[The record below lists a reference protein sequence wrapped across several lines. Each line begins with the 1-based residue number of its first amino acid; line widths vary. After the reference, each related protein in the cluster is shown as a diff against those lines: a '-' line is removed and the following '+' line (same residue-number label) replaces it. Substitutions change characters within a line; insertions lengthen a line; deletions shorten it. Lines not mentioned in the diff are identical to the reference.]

1 MLEGYRRLQELKAS
15 DKSTI
20 DVSGIRQKCYDA
32 IDDDMNTP
40 MVIAYLFD
48 ALRLV
53 NQVKDGNATA
63 TQADIDELKSVFDT
77 FLVEILGIRTEMAG
91 SADNSEVMRPFEE
104 AVDLLLEMRAKAKA
118 NKDWATSDL
127 IRDRLA
133 EMGFTVKDTKD
144 GVEWSLS

>member
-1 MLEGYRRLQELKAS
+1 
-15 DKSTI
+15 
-20 DVSGIRQKCYDA
+20 
-32 IDDDMNTP
+32 

>member
-1 MLEGYRRLQELKAS
+1 MQELKAS
-15 DKSTI
+15 ETSTI

-40 MVIAYLFD
+40 MVIAHLFD

-63 TQADIDELKSVFDT
+63 SQADIDELKWIFDT

-91 SADNSEVMRPFEE
+91 SADNSAAMRPFEE

-133 EMGFTVKDTKD
+133 SMGFTVKDTKD